1 MENPFA
7 GSMEDAAEALELMAE
22 EPKISSQLYQKEIR
36 YGYLKTN
43 PRINPALLAGLRY
56 EIAALEHQQ
65 LIIQKFD
72 EDLAQEQRLL
82 GHES

>member
-7 GSMEDAAEALELMAE
+7 GSMQDAAEALELMADA
-22 EPKISSQLYQKEIR
+22 PKISSQLYQKELR
-36 YGYLKTN
+36 YGHLSTD

-65 LIIQKFD
+65 LIIRKYEQ
-72 EDLAQEQRLL
+72 DLADEQRLL
-82 GHES
+82 GNDS